1 MGFWFPSKCHSHCEI
16 IVHAISQT
24 TMVFT
29 PDFTISQFVSVCQK
43 SASVLNSRF
52 HHVFIALFIRKYL
65 FLPSLIT
72 RTRLPDIDERKP
84 RVLYRCFDDF
94 FEFSEFGIRR
104 VYGMM
109 TSCLFRELDRIDRCD
124 EVSEWSRLRLRSYW
138 SRRRSLSSCQSIVL
152 VIENNIGDIEVSTTR
167 MDEVPHTD
175 TVSITITSHCDDRE
189 FWIRHFY
196 PRRKRK
202 STSMK
207 GLSGISIDILTC
219 LSRTSYS

>member
-1 MGFWFPSKCHSHCEI
+1 MIFRI
-16 IVHAISQT
+16 
-24 TMVFT
+24 
-29 PDFTISQFVSVCQK
+29 
-43 SASVLNSRF
+43 
-52 HHVFIALFIRKYL
+52 

-72 RTRLPDIDERKP
+72 RTRLTYIDESKP
-84 RVLYRCFDDF
+84 CVLYGCFDDF
-94 FEFSEFGIRR
+94 FELSEFGIGR
-104 VYGMM
+104 VYRMM

-124 EVSEWSRLRLRSYW
+124 EVSERSRLGLGTYW
-138 SRRRSLSSCQSIVL
+138 SRWARLSSGESIVL
-152 VIENNIGDIEVSTTR
+152 IIEHDIGDIEVSTTR

-175 TVSITITSHCDDRE
+175 TISITITSNSDNRE

-202 STSMK
+202 GTTMK